1 MVESVFTPRYHSM
14 RRLLVDA
21 RKKQGVSQAAL
32 AEKLGRAQT
41 FVSKYERGE
50 RRLDLVEFL
59 AVTEAPNLDAIKL
72 VRQIQSVEA
81 T

>member
-59 AVTEAPNLDAIKL
+59 AVTEALNLDALRL
-72 VRQIQSVEA
+72 VRQIQAVEA